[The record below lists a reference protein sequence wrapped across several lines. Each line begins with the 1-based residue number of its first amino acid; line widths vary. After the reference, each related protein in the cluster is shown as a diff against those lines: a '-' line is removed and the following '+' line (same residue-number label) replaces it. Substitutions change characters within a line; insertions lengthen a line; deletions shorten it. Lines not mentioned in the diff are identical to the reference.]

1 MKHELKRHERHHLKD
16 NELSMA
22 LNQAQSWAQKNSS
35 TLTTGAAAIAIVA
48 VAVLGYMAYRN
59 SSDNK
64 ARVALAEAM
73 VIEEARVMPPGPP
86 TGSTNDPNA
95 IGGQLPGTYPTEKAK
110 LEAAIPKFQAAA
122 DTYASTDSG
131 QTARFHLARTYVSLG
146 RYEEGLK
153 EYDKVIA
160 GGNALLAR
168 SARLGKADAQLRAAQ
183 YDPAIATFKQI
194 VDTKEAGLPME
205 AVLMELARAYKLA
218 GKTDDA
224 RKTLTQIVEQHA
236 DSPYAAEAR
245 SELDRL
251 KS

>member
-1 MKHELKRHERHHLKD
+1 MKTTQRHQLKD
-16 NELSMA
+16 NELAIA
-22 LNQAQSWAQKNSS
+22 LNRAQSWAQNNSS
-35 TLTTGAAAIAIVA
+35 TLTATVAAIAIVA
-48 VAVLGYMAYRN
+48 VAVLGFMAYRN

-64 ARVALAEAM
+64 ARAALAEAM

-122 DTYASTDSG
+122 DQYASTDSG
-131 QTARFHLARTYVSLG
+131 LMARFHLARIYVTLG
-146 RYEEGLK
+146 RYDEGLK

-168 SARLGKADAQLRAAQ
+168 SAKLGKADAQLHAAQ

-194 VDTKEAGLPME
+194 VDAKEAGLPME
-205 AVLMELARAYKLA
+205 GVLMELARAYKLA
-218 GKTDDA
+218 GKTEDA

-236 DSPYAAEAR
+236 ESPYAAEAR
-245 SELDRL
+245 SEIEKL

>member
-1 MKHELKRHERHHLKD
+1 MKTTHKHHLKD
-16 NELSMA
+16 NDLAIA
-22 LNQAQSWAQKNSS
+22 LGQAQGWADKNSRS
-35 TLTTGAAAIAIVA
+35 ILTGIGAIVVAGIA
-48 VAVLGYMAYRN
+48 VFGFIAYRN
-59 SSDNK
+59 STDNK
-64 ARVALAEAM
+64 ARAMLTEAM

-110 LEAAIPKFQAAA
+110 LEAALPKFQAAA
-122 DTYASTDSG
+122 EAYPNSDSG
-131 QTARFHLARTYVSLG
+131 VTARYHFARALVTLG
-146 RYEEGLK
+146 RYDDGIK

-168 SARLGKADAQLRAAQ
+168 SAKLGKADAQLRAAQ
-183 YDPAIATFKQI
+183 YDPAIATFKQM
-194 VDTKEAGLPME
+194 VDAKEAGLPME
-205 AVLMELARAYKLA
+205 GVLMELARAYKLA
-218 GKTDDA
+218 GKTEDA

-245 SELDRL
+245 AEIDRL

>member
-1 MKHELKRHERHHLKD
+1 MKHEMKYRERQHLRD
-16 NELSMA
+16 NELAMA
-22 LNQAQSWAQKNSS
+22 LNQAQSWATNNSS
-35 TLTTGAAAIAIVA
+35 TITAMVAAIAIVA

-64 ARVALAEAM
+64 ARAALAEAM
-73 VIEEARVMPPGPP
+73 VIEEARVTPPGPP

-122 DTYASTDSG
+122 DSYASTDSG
-131 QTARFHLARTYVSLG
+131 LTARFHLARTYVTLG
-146 RYEEGLK
+146 RYDEGLK

-194 VDTKEAGLPME
+194 VDTKDEGLPME

-245 SELDRL
+245 AEIDRL

>member
-1 MKHELKRHERHHLKD
+1 MKTTERHHLKD
-16 NELSMA
+16 NELAIA

-35 TLTTGAAAIAIVA
+35 TITTIVAAIAIV
-48 VAVLGYMAYRN
+48 VVGVLGYMAYRN

-86 TGSTNDPNA
+86 AGATNDPTA

-122 DTYASTDSG
+122 DTYPSTDSG
-131 QTARFHLARTYVSLG
+131 LTARFHLARTFVTLG
-146 RYEEGLK
+146 RYDEGLK

>member
-1 MKHELKRHERHHLKD
+1 MKHELKYKERQHLKD
-16 NELSMA
+16 NELAIA
-22 LNQAQSWAQKNSS
+22 LNQAQSWAQQNSN
-35 TLTTGAAAIAIVA
+35 TITTGVAAVAIV
-48 VAVLGYMAYRN
+48 VIAVLGYMAYRN

-122 DTYASTDSG
+122 DGFPSTDSG
-131 QTARFHLARTYVSLG
+131 QTARFHLARTYVTLG

-194 VDTKEAGLPME
+194 VEAKEAGLPME

-218 GKTDDA
+218 GKTEDA

-245 SELDRL
+245 AEIDRL